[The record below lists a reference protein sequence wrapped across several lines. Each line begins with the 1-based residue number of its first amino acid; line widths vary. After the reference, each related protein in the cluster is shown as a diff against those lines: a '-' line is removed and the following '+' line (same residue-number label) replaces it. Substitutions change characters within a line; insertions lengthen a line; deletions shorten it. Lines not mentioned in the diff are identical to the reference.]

1 MLIYETLI
9 RDHERIKKAIDTLLL
24 LADDA
29 TDDRI
34 EALHRIR
41 DSLIP
46 HERSEEAVFY
56 NSLKAVRPD
65 HPLLGQSFDEHRD
78 IEALLHSLLQTDPF
92 DSDWRRRA
100 LALKREFA
108 AHREQ
113 EETELF
119 DLAKSC
125 LTEEEALYL
134 GRAFEK
140 MRPRVLKTG
149 LSSTTFRA
157 VAEQMPPRFADS
169 LEERNVHRI

>member
-1 MLIYETLI
+1 MLIYKTLI

-29 TDDRI
+29 LDERI

-56 NSLKAVRPD
+56 NSLRTALPEN
-65 HPLLGQSFDEHRD
+65 PLLHHSFDDHRN
-78 IEALLHSLLQTDPF
+78 IEAILHSLLQTDPF
-92 DSDWRRRA
+92 DAGWRTRA
-100 LALKREFA
+100 LLLKKEFA
-108 AHREQ
+108 AHREH
-113 EETELF
+113 EETALFEL
-119 DLAKSC
+119 AQSC
-125 LTEEEALYL
+125 FTEEEAMHL

-149 LSSTTFRA
+149 LSATTFRA
-157 VAEQMPPRFADS
+157 VAKQMPPRFAS
-169 LEERNVHRI
+169 TLEERHLPRL